1 MSDKKLNAIKE
12 IEFRINLIKT
22 EYIKGFS
29 SPEESINSL
38 CERFENI
45 DNLLFDIN
53 DFINDLKDK
62 DETNW
67 KIKNAI
73 EVGFKR

>member
-38 CERFENI
+38 CERFESI

-53 DFINDLKDK
+53 DFINDLKET
-62 DETNW
+62 DETN
-67 KIKNAI
+67 
-73 EVGFKR
+73 